1 MPALPPAPLPPLPD
15 PAASVLPVDQALE
28 RDLGFMRLALEAA
41 RRAAQQGEVPVG
53 AVLVR
58 ANQGADAGAGGE
70 LLACSHNQPIGLH
83 DPTAHAEML
92 ALREAA
98 GKLGNYR
105 LEDCELYVTLEPCAM
120 CAQAMLHAR
129 LKRVVYGAREPKTGA
144 AGSVLDLFGYRELNH
159 QTEVLGGLLAE
170 ECGALLQ
177 EFFARRRQQARQA
190 ARPLREDAL
199 RTPERRFAPAWQAWP
214 QLQPAASYEQ
224 GLPELQG
231 LRLHALDLGPRQ
243 TERPWLALHGPDAWW
258 PQLASWVQSRAQAG
272 QRVLLPDLI
281 GFGQSDKPKKPAWHQ
296 LGQHLAWLQ
305 AWLDSRG
312 VTSFNIAY
320 APGQQRLARALLEA
334 APQRVGQLLA
344 IENADLDGWTP
355 ELAQAPFPDAGHQAG
370 PRAWRAMGWDAGL
383 PRPPDSNQ
391 RQKQAGQ
398 ARPRRQPSDQPSQGT
413 GQRR

>member
-1 MPALPPAPLPPLPD
+1 MPALPPAPLTPIPD
-15 PAASVLPVDQALE
+15 PTACVLPVDQARE

-41 RRAAQQGEVPVG
+41 GRAAQQGEVPVG

-58 ANQGADAGAGGE
+58 VNPGVDTAAGIE

-105 LEDCELYVTLEPCAM
+105 LDDCELYVTLEPCAM

-159 QTEVLGGLLAE
+159 QTEVMGGLLAE

-224 GLPELQG
+224 DLPELQG

-243 TERPWLALHGPDAWW
+243 AERPWLALHGPDAWW
-258 PQLASWVQSRAQAG
+258 PQLASWAQSRAQAG

-296 LGQHLAWLQ
+296 LAQHVSLLLAWLE
-305 AWLDSRG
+305 SGG
-312 VTSFNIAY
+312 VARFNIAY
-320 APGQQRLARALLEA
+320 APGQQLLAQHLLEA
-334 APQRVGQLLA
+334 APQLVGQLLA
-344 IENADLDGWTP
+344 IEGADLGRWTP

-370 PRAWRAMGWDAGL
+370 PRAWRAQGWDAGL
-383 PRPPDSNQ
+383 PRPADRKTRKDRS
-391 RQKQAGQ
+391 G
-398 ARPRRQPSDQPSQGT
+398 RRQPE
-413 GQRR
+413 

>member
-1 MPALPPAPLPPLPD
+1 MPALPPVPPPPLPD
-15 PAASVLPVDQALE
+15 PATPVLPVDQARE

-41 RRAAQQGEVPVG
+41 GRAAEQGEVPVG

-58 ANQGADAGAGGE
+58 AGAEAGAGGE
-70 LLACSHNQPIGLH
+70 LLACSHNQPIGMH

-129 LKRVVYGAREPKTGA
+129 LKRVVYGACEPKTGA

-159 QTEVLGGLLAE
+159 QTEVVGGLLAE

-224 GLPELQG
+224 DLPELQG
-231 LRLHALDLGPRQ
+231 LRLHALDLGPRLA
-243 TERPWLALHGPDAWW
+243 ERPWLALHGPDAWW
-258 PQLASWVQSRAQAG
+258 PQLASWAQSRAQAG
-272 QRVLLPDLI
+272 ERVLLPDLI

-296 LGQHLAWLQ
+296 LAQHVSLLL

-312 VTSFNIAY
+312 VDRFNIAH
-320 APGQQRLARALLEA
+320 APGQLRLAQELFEA
-334 APQRVGQLLA
+334 APERVGQLLA
-344 IENADLDGWTP
+344 LEGADLGAWTP

-370 PRAWRAMGWDAGL
+370 PRAWRVQGWDAGL
-383 PRPPDSNQ
+383 PRPADRKTRKDRS
-391 RQKQAGQ
+391 G
-398 ARPRRQPSDQPSQGT
+398 RRQPE
-413 GQRR
+413 

>member
-1 MPALPPAPLPPLPD
+1 MPALPPAPLTPFPD
-15 PAASVLPVDQALE
+15 PAASVLPVDQARE
-28 RDLGFMRLALEAA
+28 RDLSFMRLALEAA
-41 RRAAQQGEVPVG
+41 GRAAQQGEVPVG

-58 ANQGADAGAGGE
+58 VNPGVDTAAGIE

-105 LEDCELYVTLEPCAM
+105 LDDCELYVTLEPCAM

-159 QTEVLGGLLAE
+159 QTEVMGGLLAD

-224 GLPELQG
+224 DLPELQG

-243 TERPWLALHGPDAWW
+243 AERPWLALHGPDAWW
-258 PQLASWVQSRAQAG
+258 PQLASWAQSRAQAG

-296 LGQHLAWLQ
+296 LAQHVSLLL

-312 VTSFNIAY
+312 VERFNIAY
-320 APGQQRLARALLEA
+320 APGQLQLAQELLEA
-334 APQRVGQLLA
+334 APQLVGQLLA
-344 IENADLDGWTP
+344 IEGADLGRWTP

-370 PRAWRAMGWDAGL
+370 PRAWRAQGWDAGL
-383 PRPPDSNQ
+383 PRPADRKTRKDRS
-391 RQKQAGQ
+391 G
-398 ARPRRQPSDQPSQGT
+398 RRQPE
-413 GQRR
+413 

>member
-1 MPALPPAPLPPLPD
+1 MPALPPAPLTPFPD
-15 PAASVLPVDQALE
+15 PAASVLPVDQARE
-28 RDLGFMRLALEAA
+28 RDLSFMRLALEAA
-41 RRAAQQGEVPVG
+41 GRAAQQGEVPVG

-58 ANQGADAGAGGE
+58 VNPGVDTAAGIE
-70 LLACSHNQPIGLH
+70 LLACSRNQPIGLH

-105 LEDCELYVTLEPCAM
+105 LDDCELYVTLEPCAM

-159 QTEVLGGLLAE
+159 QTEVMGGLLAE

-177 EFFARRRQQARQA
+177 EFFTRRRQQARQA

-224 GLPELQG
+224 DLPELQG

-243 TERPWLALHGPDAWW
+243 AERPWLALHGPDAWW
-258 PQLASWVQSRAQAG
+258 PQLASWAQSRAQAG

-281 GFGQSDKPKKPAWHQ
+281 GFGQSDKPKKTAWHQ
-296 LGQHLAWLQ
+296 LAQHVSLLL

-312 VTSFNIAY
+312 VERFNIAY
-320 APGQQRLARALLEA
+320 APGQLQLAQELLEA
-334 APQRVGQLLA
+334 APQLVGQLLA
-344 IENADLDGWTP
+344 IEGADLGRWTP

-370 PRAWRAMGWDAGL
+370 PRAWCAQGWDAGL
-383 PRPPDSNQ
+383 PRPADRKTRKDRS
-391 RQKQAGQ
+391 G
-398 ARPRRQPSDQPSQGT
+398 RRQPE
-413 GQRR
+413 

>member
-1 MPALPPAPLPPLPD
+1 MPALPPAPLTPFPD
-15 PAASVLPVDQALE
+15 PAASVLPVDQARE

-41 RRAAQQGEVPVG
+41 GRAAQQGEVPVG

-58 ANQGADAGAGGE
+58 VNPGVDTAAGIE

-105 LEDCELYVTLEPCAM
+105 LDDCELYVTLEPCAM

-159 QTEVLGGLLAE
+159 QTEVMGGLLAD

-224 GLPELQG
+224 DLPELQG

-243 TERPWLALHGPDAWW
+243 AERPWLALHGPDAWW
-258 PQLASWVQSRAQAG
+258 PQLASWAQSRAQAG

-281 GFGQSDKPKKPAWHQ
+281 GFGQSDKPKKTAWHQ
-296 LGQHLAWLQ
+296 LAQHVSLLL

-312 VTSFNIAY
+312 VERFNIAY
-320 APGQQRLARALLEA
+320 APGQLQLAQELLEA
-334 APQRVGQLLA
+334 APQLVGQLLA
-344 IENADLDGWTP
+344 IEGADLGRWTP

-370 PRAWRAMGWDAGL
+370 PRAWRAQGWDAGL
-383 PRPPDSNQ
+383 PRPADRKTRKDRS
-391 RQKQAGQ
+391 G
-398 ARPRRQPSDQPSQGT
+398 RRQPE
-413 GQRR
+413 